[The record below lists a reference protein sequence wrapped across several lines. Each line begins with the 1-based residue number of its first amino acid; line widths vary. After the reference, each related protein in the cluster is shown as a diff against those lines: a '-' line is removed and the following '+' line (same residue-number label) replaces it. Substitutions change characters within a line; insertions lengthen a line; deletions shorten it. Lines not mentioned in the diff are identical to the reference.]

1 MQYQADVTIEL
12 KSGMLDPEGKTI
24 KRALE
29 HLGYETN
36 NVKTAKKYT
45 IELQADDI
53 HNARE
58 NVEEMCQKLIAN
70 PIIHNYSVSLRE
82 IE

>member
-1 MQYQADVTIEL
+1 MQYQAEVTIEL
-12 KSGMLDPEGKTI
+12 KAGMLDPEGTTI

-29 HLGYETN
+29 HLGYETD

-45 IELQADDI
+45 ITLQAENI
-53 HNARE
+53 HDARE

-70 PIIHNYSVSLRE
+70 PIIHNYEISLRE
-82 IE
+82 LE

>member
-1 MQYQADVTIEL
+1 MQYQAEVIIEL
-12 KSGMLDPEGKTI
+12 KAGMLDPEGTTV

-29 HLGYETN
+29 HLGYKADS
-36 NVKTAKKYT
+36 VRTAKKYT
-45 IELQADDI
+45 IVLQASDI
-53 HNARE
+53 HSARE

-70 PIIHNYSVSLRE
+70 PIIHNYSISLRE

>member
-1 MQYQADVTIEL
+1 MQYQAEVIIEL
-12 KSGMLDPEGKTI
+12 KAGMLDPEGTTV

-29 HLGYETN
+29 HLGYEADS
-36 NVKTAKKYT
+36 VRTAKKFT
-45 IELQADDI
+45 IVLQAADI

-70 PIIHNYSVSLRE
+70 PIIHNYSISLRE
-82 IE
+82 TE

>member
-12 KSGMLDPEGKTI
+12 KAGMLDPEGTTI

-29 HLGYETN
+29 HLGYETDS
-36 NVKTAKKYT
+36 VRTAKKYT
-45 IELQADDI
+45 ITLEAENI
-53 HNARE
+53 HDARE

-70 PIIHNYSVSLRE
+70 PIIHNYVISLRE
-82 IE
+82 TE

>member
-12 KSGMLDPEGKTI
+12 KAGMLDPEGTTI

-36 NVKTAKKYT
+36 SVKTAKKYT

-53 HNARE
+53 HNSRE

-70 PIIHNYSVSLRE
+70 PIIHNYSISLRE
-82 IE
+82 LE

>member
-1 MQYQADVTIEL
+1 MQYQAEVIIEL
-12 KSGMLDPEGKTI
+12 KAGMLDPEGTTV

-29 HLGYETN
+29 HLGYETDS
-36 NVKTAKKYT
+36 VRTAKKFT
-45 IELQADDI
+45 IVLQAADI
-53 HNARE
+53 HSARE

-70 PIIHNYSVSLRE
+70 PIIHNYSISLRE

>member
-24 KRALE
+24 KRALD
-29 HLGYETN
+29 HLGYEAN
-36 NVKTAKKYT
+36 NVKTAKKYS
-45 IELQADDI
+45 IELQAKNI
-53 HNARE
+53 HDARE
-58 NVEEMCQKLIAN
+58 NVEEMCEKLLAN

-82 IE
+82 LE

>member
-1 MQYQADVTIEL
+1 MQYQAEVIIEL
-12 KSGMLDPEGKTI
+12 KAGMLDPEGTTV

-29 HLGYETN
+29 HLGYETDS
-36 NVKTAKKYT
+36 VRTAKKFT
-45 IELQADDI
+45 IVLQAADI
-53 HNARE
+53 HSAKE

-70 PIIHNYSVSLRE
+70 PIIHNYSISLRE

>member
-1 MQYQADVTIEL
+1 MQYQAEVIIEL
-12 KSGMLDPEGKTI
+12 KAGMLDPEGTTV

-29 HLGYETN
+29 HLGYETDS
-36 NVKTAKKYT
+36 VRTAKKFT
-45 IELQADDI
+45 IVLQAADI
-53 HNARE
+53 HSAKE

-70 PIIHNYSVSLRE
+70 PIIHNYSIYLRA